1 MSGLFHTEF
10 TPEPEWS
17 AKHNISQRTAA
28 RYRQLPNGLPFLLFG
43 GRIYIP
49 NREGD
54 EWIRSRIRRPNR
66 PPGRPRRNSMA
77 PTASATAA
85 AT

>member
-1 MSGLFHTEF
+1 MSDSFQTEY
-10 TPEPEWS
+10 TSETEWS
-17 AKHNISQRTAA
+17 TRHNISQRTTA
-28 RYRQLPNGLPFLLFG
+28 RYRQLPSGLPFLVFG

-66 PPGRPRRNSMA
+66 PRGRRRRDFA
-77 PTASATAA
+77 ETAA
-85 AT
+85 ATA